1 MATVCNTRIRIPYFF
16 ELNVNKEGLIRIS
29 SRQNTDPK
37 KKYKY
42 KGESMMV
49 RVSLFITCICDSFYG
64 NVGEA
69 MVKILERQGVQ
80 VDFPEDQVCCGQPA
94 LNTGYWDDARVVAK
108 NLIDAFKD
116 SEYVV
121 GPSGSCVSFIH
132 EYYPIIF
139 EKDPK
144 YKKLAEDFI
153 KKTYEFS
160 QFLVEVLKVDDIGA
174 KFPHK
179 VTYHPNCHAMR
190 FLGVNP
196 SVFTLLNNVKDL
208 DYAELPRFLDCCGFG
223 GTFSV
228 KLPEISEKIVDEKCD
243 HILETGASVLVG
255 TDMGCLM
262 NIGGRLKKRG
272 SEVRVM
278 HIAELLLEGV
288 Q

>member
-1 MATVCNTRIRIPYFF
+1 
-16 ELNVNKEGLIRIS
+16 
-29 SRQNTDPK
+29 
-37 KKYKY
+37 
-42 KGESMMV
+42 MV
-49 RVSLFITCICDSFYG
+49 KASVFITCICDSFYG
-64 NVGEA
+64 HVGDA
-69 MVKILERQGVQ
+69 MVEILERQGVQ
-80 VDFPEDQVCCGQPA
+80 VDFPEGQVCCGQPA
-94 LNTGYWDDARVVAK
+94 LNTGYWDDAREVAK
-108 NLIDAFKD
+108 DLLDAFKD

-179 VTYHPNCHAMR
+179 VTYHANCHAMR

-196 SVFTLLNNVKDL
+196 SVVTLLENVKGL
-208 DYAELPRFLDCCGFG
+208 EYVELPGLQVCCGFG

-228 KLPEISEKIVDEKCD
+228 KLPETSEKIVDEKAD
-243 HILETGASVLVG
+243 NVLSTGASVLVG
-255 TDMGCLM
+255 TDLGCLM

-272 SEVRVM
+272 SDIRVM
-278 HIAELLLEGV
+278 HIAELLYEGV
-288 Q
+288 K